1 MRTLTTVKYEPRYLE
16 LSSSG
21 DLKDRVEILKQIL
34 NDCTLCPRNCHVNRN
49 IGEKGKC
56 RVGKELIISGVHPH
70 FGEEDCLVG
79 RNGSGTIFFA
89 SCNMNCIY
97 CQNYEISRFKQG
109 EIVTVETLAESML
122 FLQKIGCHNINLVTP
137 THYIPQI
144 VEAIEIAVKKGLRI
158 PIVYNCGGY
167 ESVETLKLLDGIID
181 IYMPDIKYSD
191 NFYGLRYSGVPNYW
205 DVVRE
210 AVKEMWRQVGDLE
223 IIDGIAIRGLLVR
236 HLVLPNNIAGSEK
249 VFEFIANEISR
260 NTYVN
265 IMAQY
270 RPCFNAY
277 LKPELARRI
286 TAQEYKEAVNLAI
299 KYGLSRIET
308 SSWYGVL

>member
-1 MRTLTTVKYEPRYLE
+1 MDYKTTIGYEPRYIE
-16 LSSSG
+16 LHRKG
-21 DLKDRVEILKQIL
+21 ILKERVEILKQIL

-49 IGEKGKC
+49 AGKKGKC
-56 RVGKELIISGVHPH
+56 RVGSEIIISGVHPH
-70 FGEEDCLVG
+70 FGEEPCLVG
-79 RNGSGTIFFA
+79 THGSGTIFFA

-97 CQNYEISRFKQG
+97 CQNFEISRFKQG
-109 EIVTVETLAESML
+109 EIVSVYTLADSML
-122 FLQKIGCHNINLVTP
+122 YLQKIGCHNINLVTP
-137 THYIPQI
+137 THYVPQI
-144 VEAIEIAVKKGLRI
+144 VEAIEIAVNKGLKI

-167 ESVETLKLLDGIID
+167 ESVDTLKLLDGIVD

-191 NFYGLRYSGVPNYW
+191 NSNGLRYSGVPDYW
-205 DVVRE
+205 DVVRP

-223 IIDGIAIRGLLVR
+223 IVDGIAVRGLLIR

-260 NTYVN
+260 DTYVN

-270 RPCFNAY
+270 RPCFNAF

-286 TAQEYKEAVNLAI
+286 TIQEYREAVKTAQRF
-299 KYGLSRIET
+299 GLRRIEL
-308 SSWYGVL
+308 SPWY

>member
-1 MRTLTTVKYEPRYLE
+1 MRYVIINRYEPGYIE
-16 LSSSG
+16 LNKKG
-21 DLKDRVEILKQIL
+21 ILRERVEILKQIL

-49 IGEKGKC
+49 AGKKGKC
-56 RVGKELIISGVHPH
+56 RVGSEIIISGVHPH
-70 FGEEDCLVG
+70 FGEEPCLVG
-79 RNGSGTIFFA
+79 TNGSGTIFFA

-109 EIVTVETLAESML
+109 EVVSVFTLADAML
-122 FLQKIGCHNINLVTP
+122 YLQKIGCHNINLVTP
-137 THYIPQI
+137 THYVPQI
-144 VEAIEIAVKKGLRI
+144 VEAILIAANKGLKI

-167 ESVETLKLLDGIID
+167 ESVRILKLLEGIVD

-191 NFYGLRYSGVPNYW
+191 NSNALKYSGVPNYW

-223 IIDGIAIRGLLVR
+223 IIDGIAVKGLLVR
-236 HLVLPNNIAGSEK
+236 HLVLPNGIAGSEK
-249 VFEFIANEISR
+249 VFEFIANEISK

-270 RPCFNAY
+270 RPYFNAF

-286 TAQEYKEAVNLAI
+286 TIHEYREAVQTAQRL
-299 KYGLSRIET
+299 GLKRIEL
-308 SSWYGVL
+308 SPWY

>member
-1 MRTLTTVKYEPRYLE
+1 MRDVMINKHEPSYIE
-16 LSSSG
+16 LNKKG
-21 DLKDRVEILKQIL
+21 ILKERVEILKQIL

-49 IGEKGKC
+49 AGRKGKC
-56 RVGKELIISGVHPH
+56 RVGSEIIISGVHPH
-70 FGEEDCLVG
+70 FGEEPCLVG
-79 RNGSGTIFFA
+79 THGSGTIFFA

-109 EIVTVETLAESML
+109 EVVSVFTLADAML
-122 FLQKIGCHNINLVTP
+122 YLQKIGCHNINLVTP
-137 THYIPQI
+137 THYVPQI
-144 VEAIEIAVKKGLRI
+144 VEAISIAVNKGLKI

-167 ESVETLKLLDGIID
+167 ESVETLKLLEGIVD

-191 NFYGLRYSGVPNYW
+191 NSNALKYSGVPNYW

-223 IIDGIAIRGLLVR
+223 IVNGVAVKGLLIR
-236 HLVLPNNIAGSEK
+236 HLVLPNGIAGSEK
-249 VFEFIANEISR
+249 VFEFIANEISK

-270 RPCFNAY
+270 RPYFNAF
-277 LKPELARRI
+277 LKPEIARRI
-286 TAQEYKEAVNLAI
+286 TIQEYRDAVQSAQRL
-299 KYGLSRIET
+299 GLRRIEL
-308 SSWYGVL
+308 SPWY